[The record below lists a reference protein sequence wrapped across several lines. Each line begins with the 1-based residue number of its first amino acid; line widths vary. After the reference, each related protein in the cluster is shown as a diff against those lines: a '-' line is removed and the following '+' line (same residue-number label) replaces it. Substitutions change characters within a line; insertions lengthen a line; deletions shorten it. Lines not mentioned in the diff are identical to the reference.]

1 MYSDFVLM
9 VLILDCQAE
18 TVNPTQV
25 VIQFDQ
31 NTNASINQQDISVIG
46 HIELH
51 SYLNWIK
58 TNFSFPKNLVSIS
71 GYEASSIS
79 NQIIIFQEIELRS
92 DSNFWLGVSFL
103 FSNMLHFIFLQQNT
117 GLLLVTPIK
126 PTKHVYFCVI
136 GCC

>member
-31 NTNASINQQDISVIG
+31 NTNASINQQDKSVIG

-51 SYLNWIK
+51 SYLNW
-58 TNFSFPKNLVSIS
+58 F
-71 GYEASSIS
+71 
-79 NQIIIFQEIELRS
+79 
-92 DSNFWLGVSFL
+92 FL
-103 FSNMLHFIFLQQNT
+103 KLFLSQKSRFH
-117 GLLLVTPIK
+117 LWI
-126 PTKHVYFCVI
+126 
-136 GCC
+136 

>member
-46 HIELH
+46 LIELH
-51 SYLNWIK
+51 SYLNW
-58 TNFSFPKNLVSIS
+58 F
-71 GYEASSIS
+71 
-79 NQIIIFQEIELRS
+79 
-92 DSNFWLGVSFL
+92 FL
-103 FSNMLHFIFLQQNT
+103 KLFLSQKSRFH
-117 GLLLVTPIK
+117 LWI
-126 PTKHVYFCVI
+126 
-136 GCC
+136 

>member
-51 SYLNWIK
+51 SYLN
-58 TNFSFPKNLVSIS
+58 
-71 GYEASSIS
+71 
-79 NQIIIFQEIELRS
+79 
-92 DSNFWLGVSFL
+92 
-103 FSNMLHFIFLQQNT
+103 
-117 GLLLVTPIK
+117 
-126 PTKHVYFCVI
+126 
-136 GCC
+136 

>member
-51 SYLNWIK
+51 SYLNWFFE
-58 TNFSFPKNLVSIS
+58 NFSFPKNLVSIS

-92 DSNFWLGVSFL
+92 DSNF
-103 FSNMLHFIFLQQNT
+103 
-117 GLLLVTPIK
+117 
-126 PTKHVYFCVI
+126 
-136 GCC
+136 